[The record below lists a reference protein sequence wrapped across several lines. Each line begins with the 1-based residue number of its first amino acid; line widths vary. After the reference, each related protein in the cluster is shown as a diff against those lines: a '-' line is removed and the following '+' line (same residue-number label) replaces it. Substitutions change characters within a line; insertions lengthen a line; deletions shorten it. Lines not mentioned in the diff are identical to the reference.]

1 MDEALKI
8 LVVEDD
14 AVTRARLAFLL
25 RKNGYQVDVAED
37 GDQGWDAFQGDYYP
51 IVLSDWSMPGLSGP
65 ELCGR
70 IRAYEGELYTYLIL
84 ITGKTEKSNIAQG
97 LEAGADDYVTKP
109 FDSGELLA
117 RLRTG
122 RRILDLQA
130 SMRDAQRQLQEL
142 ASRDGLT
149 GVLNRRA
156 LEERLAE
163 LFSYLLRRA
172 TPLSLAMLDLDHFK
186 RINDTYGHQAGDDV
200 LREAALRVSG
210 VVREYDAVGR
220 YGGEE
225 FMVLLPDTP
234 ADEAGRIAE
243 RIRASLCAS
252 AVPTRDGSAVEA
264 TVSVGVATA
273 GAQFRG
279 NVKDIIESAD
289 AALYRAKRGGRN
301 RVEHGDGEGFD
312 SPGRAVASGQ

>member
-1 MDEALKI
+1 MSEAHKI

-25 RKNGYQVDVAED
+25 RKNGYTVEIAED
-37 GDQGWDAFQGDYYP
+37 GDDGWTKFQSGYYP
-51 IVLSDWSMPGLSGP
+51 IVLTDWSMPGLSGP
-65 ELCGR
+65 QLCAKVR
-70 IRAYEGELYTYLIL
+70 DYEGELYTYLIL
-84 ITGKTEKSNIAQG
+84 ITGQTEKSKVTEG

-130 SMRDAQRQLQEL
+130 SMREAQRRLQEL

-156 LEERLAE
+156 LEERVSEAYNY
-163 LFSYLLRRA
+163 FVRRG

-186 RINDTYGHQAGDDV
+186 RINDSHGHQAGDDV
-200 LREAALRVSG
+200 LKEAAARVSDA
-210 VVREYDAVGR
+210 VREYDAVGR

-234 ADEAGRIAE
+234 EVEAQVIAE
-243 RIRASLCAS
+243 RIRSSIADR
-252 AVPTRDGSAVEA
+252 PIETRDGGTIAA
-264 TVSVGVATA
+264 TVSIGVATVA
-273 GAQFRG
+273 PGFPG
-279 NVKDIIESAD
+279 HIKDVIECAD
-289 AALYRAKRGGRN
+289 AALYEAKRGGRN
-301 RVEHGDGEGFD
+301 RVEQGRGEGF
-312 SPGRAVASGQ
+312 ASGGDASAAI

>member
-1 MDEALKI
+1 MAEAHKI

-25 RKNGYQVDVAED
+25 RKDAYQVDVAED
-37 GDQGWDAFQGDYYP
+37 GDAGWSLFQEGYYSF
-51 IVLSDWSMPGLSGP
+51 VLTDWSMPGLSGP
-65 ELCGR
+65 ELCRR
-70 IRAYEGELYTYLIL
+70 IRNYEGELYTYLIL
-84 ITGKTEKSNIAQG
+84 ITGKTEKSNIALG

-130 SMRDAQRQLQEL
+130 SEREAKRKLQDL

-156 LEERLAE
+156 LEERLFEA
-163 LFSYLLRRA
+163 FSYQQRRG
-172 TPLSLAMLDLDHFK
+172 TSLSIAMLDLDHFK
-186 RINDTYGHQAGDDV
+186 HINDSFGHQAGDEV
-200 LREAALRVSG
+200 LRESARRVMA
-210 VVREYDAVGR
+210 VIREYDSIGR

-225 FMVLLPDTP
+225 FMVILPDTSSE
-234 ADEAGRIAE
+234 EAAQIAE
-243 RIRASLCAS
+243 RIRS
-252 AVPTRDGSAVEA
+252 AIAERPISTLDGSSVPATLSIGLATAEPVFGGHLKQVVEA
-264 TVSVGVATA
+264 
-273 GAQFRG
+273 
-279 NVKDIIESAD
+279 AD

-301 RVEHGDGEGFD
+301 RVEH
-312 SPGRAVASGQ
+312 AVGGAPPAGSLAQ

>member
-234 ADEAGRIAE
+234 ADEAGR
-243 RIRASLCAS
+243 
-252 AVPTRDGSAVEA
+252 
-264 TVSVGVATA
+264 
-273 GAQFRG
+273 
-279 NVKDIIESAD
+279 
-289 AALYRAKRGGRN
+289 
-301 RVEHGDGEGFD
+301 
-312 SPGRAVASGQ
+312 